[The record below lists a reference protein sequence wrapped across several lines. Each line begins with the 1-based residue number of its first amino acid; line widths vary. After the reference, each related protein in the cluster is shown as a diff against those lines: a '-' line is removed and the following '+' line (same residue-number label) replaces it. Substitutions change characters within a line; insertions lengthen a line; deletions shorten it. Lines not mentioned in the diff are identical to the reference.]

1 MMKKQ
6 LLENYL
12 LENIDSAFRFAYT
25 YTRNREEAE
34 DVVSESVIK
43 ALKSVKSLKE
53 EKNIKPWF
61 YKIIVNTALTH
72 LKRNS
77 KVVYIDYDEMGEL
90 NGREDDYSYLSFES
104 MIKNLDIK
112 YKEIIVMRF
121 FENMPIK
128 EISQVLGINEN
139 TVKTRLYS
147 GLKKLK
153 IQLEGDVYE

>member
-1 MMKKQ
+1 MKKQ

-25 YTRNREEAE
+25 YTKNREEAE

>member
-1 MMKKQ
+1 MKKQ

-90 NGREDDYSYLSFES
+90 KGREDDYSYLSFES

-121 FENMPIK
+121 FENMSIK

>member
-1 MMKKQ
+1 MKKQ

-121 FENMPIK
+121 FENMSIK

>member
-1 MMKKQ
+1 MKKQ